1 MTDPMIEPI
10 ARIRIEL
17 EGTQPL
23 VWRELDVPLSTTL
36 ATLHDL
42 IQVVM
47 RWRDSHLHEFE
58 VGEKIYGVPDP
69 EDAFDDRKV
78 YQAKSIRLGTLID
91 RGVRE
96 FLYLYDFGDNWR
108 HRIMVLEVRQGD
120 PGNEYPRFVA
130 ATRRAPPEDVG
141 GISGFAEFLETMS
154 DPEHDEHDR
163 MVEWYGKRFDPEDI
177 DEHWIRMIIDDF
189 AARRRGPLKIHRTGK
204 RPWH

>member
-141 GISGFAEFLETMS
+141 GISGFADFLETMS

-177 DEHWIRMIIDDF
+177 DERWIRMIIDDF
-189 AARRRGPLKIHRTGK
+189 AARRRGPLKSDRTGK

>member
-108 HRIMVLEVRQGD
+108 HRIIVLEVRQGD

-154 DPEHDEHDR
+154 DPENDEHDR

-177 DEHWIRMIIDDF
+177 EERWIRMIIDDF
-189 AARRRGPLKIHRTGK
+189 AARRRGPLKSHRTGK

>member
-78 YQAKSIRLGTLID
+78 YHAKSIRLGTLID

-141 GISGFAEFLETMS
+141 GISGFADFLETMS

-177 DEHWIRMIIDDF
+177 EERWIRMIIDDF
-189 AARRRGPLKIHRTGK
+189 AARRRGPLKSHRTGK